1 MSVAIHLP
9 TKHKK
14 LQFYCCHVFC
24 SHSAVLPASSFYS
37 TQGCVITDAGLLDWL
52 GAGGLMLFNGLVGMA
67 QQKSAIHQI
76 YTTLNLGFGAQLV
89 MMGFAMKEK
98 N

>member
-1 MSVAIHLP
+1 MSSVSTPPSYPPRASTQP
-9 TKHKK
+9 TG
-14 LQFYCCHVFC
+14 
-24 SHSAVLPASSFYS
+24 ASSQLPVYLI
-37 TQGCVITDAGLLDWL
+37 GWI
-52 GAGGLMLFNGLVGMA
+52 AGGLMLFKGLIGMA
-67 QQKSAIHQI
+67 QEKSAIHQI

>member
-1 MSVAIHLP
+1 MSSVPTPPSYPPRASIQPTGAPSQLP
-9 TKHKK
+9 VY
-14 LQFYCCHVFC
+14 LI
-24 SHSAVLPASSFYS
+24 
-37 TQGCVITDAGLLDWL
+37 GWI
-52 GAGGLMLFNGLVGMA
+52 AGGLMLFNGLVGMA

>member
-1 MSVAIHLP
+1 
-9 TKHKK
+9 
-14 LQFYCCHVFC
+14 
-24 SHSAVLPASSFYS
+24 
-37 TQGCVITDAGLLDWL
+37 
-52 GAGGLMLFNGLVGMA
+52 MLFNGLVGMA

>member
-1 MSVAIHLP
+1 MSSVSTPPSYPPRASIQPTGAPSQLP
-9 TKHKK
+9 VY
-14 LQFYCCHVFC
+14 LI
-24 SHSAVLPASSFYS
+24 
-37 TQGCVITDAGLLDWL
+37 GWI
-52 GAGGLMLFNGLVGMA
+52 AGGLMLFNGLVGMA